1 MHGRGGRPTS
11 AEDVCE
17 HFFAGMV
24 RPVRRIT
31 VRHTAGQRY
40 PEIVGYELG
49 EFGEG
54 REDAP
59 GIVNEDDVDIDD
71 LPF

>member
-1 MHGRGGRPTS
+1 M
-11 AEDVCE
+11 CE

-24 RPVRRIT
+24 RPVRKIT

-49 EFGEG
+49 EFGED
-54 REDAP
+54 RENSPFVAD
-59 GIVNEDDVDIDD
+59 DDVDYDD
-71 LPF
+71 IPF